1 MKLRG
6 SSYFFIVIMVIMLV
20 IIGLSLRMEHF
31 ESKLLPLIIGTAVLI
46 LAVIGLGR
54 EILAGGERQ
63 ITTTEGE
70 ATTREE
76 TGEGWRGYLFAGAW
90 VVGFFLAIF
99 LLGFLIAIPIFI
111 LAYMKLHGTRWL
123 VAIAFAILTPLLIY
137 GIFELA
143 LAVILYRG
151 LLLSWLGY

>member
-1 MKLRG
+1 MKISG
-6 SSYFFIVIMVIMLV
+6 SAYFFIVIMVIILV

-31 ESKLLPLIIGTAVLI
+31 ESKLLPLVIGTAVFV
-46 LAVIGLGR
+46 LAAIGLGR

-76 TGEGWRGYLFAGAW
+76 TGEGWRGYLAAGAW
-90 VVGFFLAIF
+90 VAGFFLAIY
-99 LLGFLIAIPIFI
+99 LLGFIIAIPLFI

-123 VAIAFAILTPLLIY
+123 VAIAFAIIIPILIY

-143 LAVILYRG
+143 LGVILYRG
-151 LLLSWLGY
+151 LLLTLLGY